1 MSGPIYSG
9 GGRRQR
15 SSIGWRRIG
24 RFGRVLLALA
34 AGAAFGLLAWEPP
47 TQNDSEDARSA
58 SKSRQPDRV
67 KEDATG
73 LQLSTPGEPAD
84 VQRQIGWLRK
94 GGREDG
100 VPDRSGLPRE
110 AQQGNTNVVTRT
122 HQNERS
128 DEVPTSSLHSR
139 GPPSLR

>member
-1 MSGPIYSG
+1 MSDPIYSG

-34 AGAAFGLLAWEPP
+34 AGEVFGVLAWEPP
-47 TQNDSEDARSA
+47 TQADSEDARSA
-58 SKSRQPDRV
+58 SMSRQPDRV
-67 KEDATG
+67 TEDAAG
-73 LQLSTPGEPAD
+73 LQLSAPGEPAD

-94 GGREDG
+94 SGREDG

-110 AQQGNTNVVTRT
+110 DRQGNTHVLTRT

-139 GPPSLR
+139 GPPSVR